1 MNLNHPSPFFTIGIP
16 NYERPHYLREA
27 LQNIFTQSFTDFEV
41 IVSDDCSKADIASV
55 INEFADPRLRWVRQE
70 KNLGAVANF
79 NYVIS
84 QARGRYIV
92 LHQND
97 DLVHQDFLQ
106 RSYEAFLQHPDAVL
120 YASCFWTGNI
130 QQGFHAR
137 TNIQAD
143 KAAGILTGGPF
154 LLDGNFFC
162 ARLLVSFP
170 ITFPA
175 IAISAEHWHTV
186 GGYFADYELGADQIT
201 LCRVLIGGTLL
212 YDTRIGGI
220 YRVHAAQTSR
230 SSAKKD
236 KKHFHKLTLQ
246 QMIRDLERHQVPWEE
261 LLRNHAQQATPSELI
276 SMLRE
281 SLIFQADP
289 RLIRL
294 LTNTLSQRQQLS
306 RASQLIK
313 LAKKIKVR
321 GLIYLLAC
329 LLKKK

>member
-1 MNLNHPSPFFTIGIP
+1 MNPPSPFFTIGIP

-27 LQNIFTQSFTDFEV
+27 LQSILAQSFEDFEV

-55 INEFADPRLRWVRQE
+55 ISEFSDPRLRWVRQE
-70 KNLGAVANF
+70 ENLGAVANF
-79 NYVIS
+79 NYVIG

-92 LHQND
+92 FHQND
-97 DLVHQDFLQ
+97 DLLHRDFLL
-106 RSYEAFLQHPDAVL
+106 RAYEAFQRHPDAVL

-130 QQGFHAR
+130 QQGFRASTDIH
-137 TNIQAD
+137 TD
-143 KAAGILTGGPF
+143 KAADILAGGPF
-154 LLDGNFFC
+154 LLDGNLFC

-170 ITFPA
+170 ITFPV
-175 IAISAEHWHTV
+175 IAISAEHWHAV

-220 YRVHAAQTSR
+220 YRAHAEQTSR
-230 SSAKKD
+230 SSAKRD

-246 QMIRDLERHQVPWEE
+246 QMLSDLERHQVPWEE
-261 LLRNHAQQATPSELI
+261 LLRNHAQHATLSELF

-289 RLIRL
+289 RLIKL
-294 LTNTLSQRQQLS
+294 LINALSQRQQLN
-306 RASQLIK
+306 RISQFIK
-313 LAKKIKVR
+313 LAKKIRLR
-321 GLIYLLAC
+321 GLVYLLGC
-329 LLKKK
+329 LFKKP

>member
-1 MNLNHPSPFFTIGIP
+1 MNPPSPFFTIGIP

-27 LQNIFTQSFTDFEV
+27 LQSILAQSFTDFEV

-55 INEFADPRLRWVRQE
+55 INAFSDPRLRWVRQE
-70 KNLGAVANF
+70 ENLGAVANF
-79 NYVIS
+79 NYVIG

-92 LHQND
+92 FHQND
-97 DLVHQDFLQ
+97 DLLHRDFLL
-106 RSYEAFLQHPDAVL
+106 RAYEAFQRHPDAVL
-120 YASCFWTGNI
+120 YASCFWTGNT
-130 QQGFHAR
+130 QQGFRASTDIH
-137 TNIQAD
+137 TD
-143 KAAGILTGGPF
+143 KAADILVGGPF
-154 LLDGNFFC
+154 LLDGNLFC

-170 ITFPA
+170 ITFPV
-175 IAISAEHWHTV
+175 IAISAEHWHAV

-220 YRVHAAQTSR
+220 YRAHAEQTSR
-230 SSAKKD
+230 SSAKRD

-246 QMIRDLERHQVPWEE
+246 QMLSDLERHQVPWEE
-261 LLRNHAQQATPSELI
+261 LLRNHAQHATLSELF

-289 RLIRL
+289 RLIKL
-294 LTNTLSQRQQLS
+294 LINVLSQRQQLN
-306 RASQLIK
+306 RVSQFIK
-313 LAKKIKVR
+313 LAKKIKMR

-329 LLKKK
+329 VLKKK

>member
-1 MNLNHPSPFFTIGIP
+1 MNHPSPFFTIGIP

-27 LQNIFTQSFTDFEV
+27 LQNILAQSFTDFEV

-55 INEFADPRLRWVRQE
+55 INEFADPRLRWIRQE

-79 NYVIS
+79 NYVIG

-97 DLVHQDFLQ
+97 DLLHQDFLL
-106 RSYEAFLQHPDAVL
+106 RAHEAFQQHPDAVL

-137 TNIQAD
+137 ADIQAD
-143 KAAGILTGGPF
+143 KAADILDGGPF
-154 LLDGNFFC
+154 LLDGNLFC

-175 IAISAEHWHTV
+175 IAISAEHWHAV

-201 LCRVLIGGTLL
+201 LCRVLIGGMLL

-220 YRVHAAQTSR
+220 YRAHAAQTSR

-236 KKHFHKLTLQ
+236 KNHYHKLTLQ
-246 QMIRDLERHQVPWEE
+246 QMVADLERHQVPWEK
-261 LLRNHAQQATPSELI
+261 LLQSHAQQASPAELMN
-276 SMLRE
+276 MLRE
-281 SLIFQADP
+281 SVIFQADP

-294 LTNTLSQRQQLS
+294 LLGVLSQRQQS
-306 RASQLIK
+306 GRVSQYIK
-313 LAKKIKVR
+313 LAKKIRLR
-321 GLIYLLAC
+321 GLIYLLGC
-329 LLKKK
+329 LLKKP

>member
-1 MNLNHPSPFFTIGIP
+1 MNPPSPFFTIGIP

-27 LQNIFTQSFTDFEV
+27 LQSILAQSFTDFEV

-55 INEFADPRLRWVRQE
+55 INAFSDPRLRWVRQE
-70 KNLGAVANF
+70 ENLGAVANF
-79 NYVIS
+79 NYVIG

-92 LHQND
+92 FHQND
-97 DLVHQDFLQ
+97 DLLHPDFLL
-106 RSYEAFLQHPDAVL
+106 RAYEAFQRHPDAVL
-120 YASCFWTGNI
+120 YASCFWTGNT
-130 QQGFHAR
+130 QQGFRASTDIH
-137 TNIQAD
+137 TD
-143 KAAGILTGGPF
+143 KAADILAGGPF
-154 LLDGNFFC
+154 LLDGNLFC

-170 ITFPA
+170 ITFPV
-175 IAISAEHWHTV
+175 IAISAEHWHAV

-220 YRVHAAQTSR
+220 YRAHAEQTSR

-246 QMIRDLERHQVPWEE
+246 QMLSDLECHQVPWEE
-261 LLRNHAQQATPSELI
+261 LLRNHAQHATLSELF

-289 RLIRL
+289 RLIKL
-294 LTNTLSQRQQLS
+294 LINVLSQRQQLN
-306 RASQLIK
+306 RVSQFIK
-313 LAKKIKVR
+313 LARKIKMR
-321 GLIYLLAC
+321 SLIYLLAC
-329 LLKKK
+329 VLKKK

>member
-1 MNLNHPSPFFTIGIP
+1 MNHPSPFFTIGIP

-27 LQNIFTQSFTDFEV
+27 LQSILAQSFTDFEV
-41 IVSDDCSKADIASV
+41 IVSDDCSKEDIESV

-70 KNLGAVANF
+70 INLGAVANF
-79 NYVIS
+79 NYVIG

-97 DLVHQDFLQ
+97 DLLHQDFLL
-106 RSYEAFLQHPDAVL
+106 RAYEAFQRHPDSVL

-137 TNIQAD
+137 ADIQAD
-143 KAAGILTGGPF
+143 KAADILTGGPF
-154 LLDGNFFC
+154 LLDGNLFC

-170 ITFPA
+170 ITFPT
-175 IAISAEHWHTV
+175 IAILAEHWHAV

-212 YDTRIGGI
+212 YDTRIGGV
-220 YRVHAAQTSR
+220 YRAHAEQTSR
-230 SSAKKD
+230 SSVKKD
-236 KKHFHKLTLQ
+236 KNHFHKLTLQ
-246 QMIRDLERHQVPWEE
+246 QMVSDLERHQVPWET
-261 LLRNHAQQATPSELI
+261 LLRSYAQHATPSELI

-289 RLIRL
+289 RLIKL
-294 LTNTLSQRQQLS
+294 LINVLSQRQQLN
-306 RASQLIK
+306 RVSQFIK
-313 LAKKIKVR
+313 LAKKIRLR
-321 GLIYLLAC
+321 GLIYLLGC
-329 LLKKK
+329 LFKKP